1 MNAFEDSRG
10 AFEQAQADSR
20 SRKLAA
26 QWLSYIDKE
35 EDRQAQLKAALQE

>member
-10 AFEQAQADSR
+10 AFEQAQTDGR

-26 QWLSYIDKE
+26 QWLSYIEKE
-35 EDRQAQLKAALQE
+35 EDRQAQLRAALQE